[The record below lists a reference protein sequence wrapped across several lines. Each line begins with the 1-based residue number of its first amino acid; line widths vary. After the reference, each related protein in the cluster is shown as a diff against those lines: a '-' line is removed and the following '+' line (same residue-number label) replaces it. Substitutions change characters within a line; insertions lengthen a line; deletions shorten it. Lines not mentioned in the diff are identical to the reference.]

1 MLPTPSIPRLC
12 GGLFSNLFGHYRAGG
27 YSAAKK
33 TLRSLKSLRTLRS
46 LSVLQSVLSVVLA
59 PDFQKNARKIWT
71 ETKNVL
77 LLHTDSGNR
86 V

>member
-1 MLPTPSIPRLC
+1 M
-12 GGLFSNLFGHYRAGG
+12 GG
-27 YSAAKK
+27 YSVAKK

-46 LSVLQSVLSVVLA
+46 LYVLWSVVSAVLVS
-59 PDFQKNARKIWT
+59 DFQKNARKIWT